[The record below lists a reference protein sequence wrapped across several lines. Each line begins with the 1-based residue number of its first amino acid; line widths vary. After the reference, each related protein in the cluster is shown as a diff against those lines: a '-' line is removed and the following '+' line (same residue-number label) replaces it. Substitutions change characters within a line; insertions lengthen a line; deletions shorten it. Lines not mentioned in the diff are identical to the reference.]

1 MSTLPS
7 WAQCSIIAALVL
19 LSPAIAFLM
28 ALAVAIAVGLLKEAG
43 APAALVSPPVPQ
55 STCCF
60 GGCAARPVGHRLPG
74 DCPYSPTNSEPILIK
89 PCSGFEKANR
99 PWRRA
104 GLN

>member
-43 APAALVSPPVPQ
+43 APAALVI
-55 STCCF
+55 
-60 GGCAARPVGHRLPG
+60 AAGSAIGYLLLRRLRGAPG
-74 DCPYSPTNSEPILIK
+74 
-89 PCSGFEKANR
+89 
-99 PWRRA
+99 RA
-104 GLN
+104 